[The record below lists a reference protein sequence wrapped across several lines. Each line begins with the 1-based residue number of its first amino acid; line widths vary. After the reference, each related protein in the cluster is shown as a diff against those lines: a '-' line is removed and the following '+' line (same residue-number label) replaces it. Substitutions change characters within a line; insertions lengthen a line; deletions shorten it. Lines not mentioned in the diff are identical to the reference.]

1 AGVLPALAGAVIH
14 DASTL
19 LLNLPGLS
27 ISRYKEPNKKQVVY
41 QSIALSEDTGSW
53 AGMTMIFGTT
63 KHLSS
68 RKGRSTYPGSPSCNY
83 RV

>member
-1 AGVLPALAGAVIH
+1 MTP
-14 DASTL
+14 

-27 ISRYKEPNKKQVVY
+27 ISQYKEPNKKQVVY

-63 KHLSS
+63 KYPVIPE
-68 RKGRSTYPGSPSCNY
+68 ST
-83 RV
+83 